1 MTKFNA
7 VGDVVLE
14 DPRAMRALADP
25 VRLALHAELRRR
37 GPATVA
43 DLAALV
49 EADARAIAAHLEALE
64 DVGLVERSAPEDTA
78 TWDAVGKGIFFEIPE
93 DAEGQSAAR
102 QLSNAML
109 LQYADLPR
117 QWVKDDEP
125 QLPEE
130 WARVGGSLDA
140 RLVVT
145 PDELR
150 QIQEA
155 LENVLERYVVRGPNA
170 APPGASHVRLLSYFM
185 PEAGALR

>member
-64 DVGLVERSAPEDTA
+64 DVGLVERSGPEDTA
-78 TWDAVGKGIFFEIPE
+78 TWHAVGRGICFESPKTPR
-93 DAEGQSAAR
+93 GRAR
-102 QLSNAML
+102 
-109 LQYADLPR
+109 
-117 QWVKDDEP
+117 
-125 QLPEE
+125 
-130 WARVGGSLDA
+130 
-140 RLVVT
+140 
-145 PDELR
+145 
-150 QIQEA
+150 
-155 LENVLERYVVRGPNA
+155 RGN
-170 APPGASHVRLLSYFM
+170 
-185 PEAGALR
+185 